1 MHELEHDYLD
11 RLRRNHPTWRLLAAD
26 SAPLILS
33 FAYRVFVAGRARSVG
48 HAALVAALADTLES
62 LRERHGAQ
70 SYPRSPERYLDA
82 WSDNEVPYFRKF
94 YPAGGDEPE
103 YDLTADTER
112 AIEWLRGLQE
122 RDFVGTESRLLLV
135 FQLLRELITTS
146 SEDPQ
151 VRLLELR
158 RQRDALNT
166 EIAALE
172 GRDTVSTDSTAIKE
186 RFFQLEDTARK
197 LLSDFRQVEENFRGL
212 DRETREQIATAEG
225 GKGDLLDA
233 IFERHDFIDS
243 TDQGKS
249 FMAFWELLLSPA
261 RQRELSALIGGALAI
276 PEIEDFVRG
285 SPLTRFESDLVHAG
299 ERVNETVRAL
309 VGQLRK
315 FLDSRE
321 SLERK
326 RIARLIQQIE
336 KSAVQIKDSPP
347 PERAFS
353 SLPKLKPSF
362 DLPLMRG
369 VFVPPKPVEVSTGP
383 VASGESGASLAALY
397 EQSYVDEARLRDTI
411 RRALRDRRVVSLS
424 KVVEEF
430 PVQQGV
436 AELLGYLKIA
446 THDPHARIDDKAT
459 ETVVC
464 ALEGQSTK
472 QVRLPRVVFTRGGE
486 A

>member
-1 MHELEHDYLD
+1 T
-11 RLRRNHPTWRLLAAD
+11 RRLLAAD
-26 SAPLILS
+26 TAPLILS
-33 FAYRVFVAGRARSVG
+33 FAYRVFVAGRARSVA
-48 HAALVAALADTLES
+48 HADLVTALSDTLED
-62 LRERHGAQ
+62 LCDEQGAPL
-70 SYPRSPERYLDA
+70 YPRSAERYLDA
-82 WSDNEVPYFRKF
+82 WSSGEVPFFRKF
-94 YPAGGDEPE
+94 YPAGGEEPE

-112 AIEWLRGLQE
+112 AIEWLRSLQE

-135 FQLLRELITTS
+135 FQLLRELITTA

-158 RQRDALNT
+158 RQRDALNE
-166 EIAALE
+166 EIASLE
-172 GRDTVSTDSTAIKE
+172 GRDTVITDSTAIKE

-212 DRETREQIATAEG
+212 DRETREQIATTEG

-233 IFERHDFIDS
+233 IFERHDLIHS

-249 FMAFWELLLSPA
+249 FMAFWELLLSPT
-261 RQRELSALIGGALAI
+261 RQRELSALIGAALAI
-276 PEIEDFVRG
+276 PEIERSVQG
-285 SPLTRFESDLVHAG
+285 SPLARFELDLVHAG

-309 VGQLRK
+309 VAQLRK

-326 RIARLIQQIE
+326 RIARLIQLIE
-336 KSAVQIKDSPP
+336 KTAVEVKEAPP
-347 PERAFS
+347 PERAFC
-353 SLPKLKPSF
+353 SLPKLKPEF

-369 VFVPPKPVEVSTGP
+369 IFVPPKPVVVSVGP
-383 VASGESGASLAALY
+383 LESGESGASLAALY
-397 EQSYVDEARLRDTI
+397 EQSHVDEARLRDSI
-411 RRALRDRRVVSLS
+411 RRALRDQSVVSLA

-446 THDPHARIDDKAT
+446 TNDPHARIEEEAT
-459 ETVVC
+459 ETVEC
-464 ALEGQSTK
+464 HLQGQSSK
-472 QVRLPRVVFTRGGE
+472 HVRLPRVVFTRGGE